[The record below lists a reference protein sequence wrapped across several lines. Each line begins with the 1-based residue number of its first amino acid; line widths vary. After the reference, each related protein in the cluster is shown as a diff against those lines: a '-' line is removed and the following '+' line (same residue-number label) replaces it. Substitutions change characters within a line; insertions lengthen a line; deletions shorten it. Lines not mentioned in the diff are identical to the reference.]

1 MYNKNAVGI
10 STVFGTCKEH
20 VSGNFNHKNN
30 IFPKITTIKERSDN
44 MFFGTYEH
52 SVDSKGRVFLPVK
65 LTCKLGENF
74 VITRTLYDCVSIY
87 RMEDWEKYV
96 EKLEALPNYKYGNLK
111 RLIYSRTQTAALD
124 SQGRLLIPAS
134 FREELGLKGDVAV
147 IGNNSSIELW
157 SKEAWA
163 EEKQRIEAEA
173 ANVEFGEGVDL

>member
-1 MYNKNAVGI
+1 
-10 STVFGTCKEH
+10 
-20 VSGNFNHKNN
+20 
-30 IFPKITTIKERSDN
+30 

-65 LTCKLGENF
+65 LTCVLGENF

-87 RMEDWEKYV
+87 RMDDWEKYV
-96 EKLEALPNYKYGNLK
+96 EKLESLPNYKFGNLK
-111 RLIYSRTQTAALD
+111 RLIYSRTQTASLD

-134 FREELGLKGDVAV
+134 FREELGLKGDISV
-147 IGNNSSIELW
+147 IGNNTSIELW

-163 EEKQRIEAEA
+163 AEKQKMEEEA